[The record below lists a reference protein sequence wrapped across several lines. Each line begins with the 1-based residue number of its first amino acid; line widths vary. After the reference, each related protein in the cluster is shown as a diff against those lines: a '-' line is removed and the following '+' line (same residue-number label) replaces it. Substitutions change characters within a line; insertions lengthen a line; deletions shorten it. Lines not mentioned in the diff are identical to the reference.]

1 MSLEPGL
8 TGKVKA
14 VVTSDMTALSQG
26 SGLVEGLAT
35 PVMVRL
41 MEAAA
46 IKALEGELMPEM
58 TSVGTRIEITHAAPT
73 PIGMEVSA
81 CATLVEV
88 EGRLLIFSVSAEDG
102 GGLIGKGTHQRVIV
116 DKERFDDRIKARWTV
131 GTQ

>member
-14 VVTSDMTALSQG
+14 VVTLDMTALSQG
-26 SGLVEGLAT
+26 SGAVEGLAT

-46 IKALEGELMPEM
+46 I
-58 TSVGTRIEITHAAPT
+58 
-73 PIGMEVSA
+73 
-81 CATLVEV
+81 TLVEV
-88 EGRLLIFSVSAEDG
+88 EGRLLIFSVSAEDA

-131 GTQ
+131 GAQ